1 MKAIQYIPRANL
13 LKKGNIMKKKAVLD
27 FNLELSWNERCST
40 CKYMERINTKVVCHC
55 EKSEGNNNVIV
66 KPSETRCGCWKR
78 NF

>member
-40 CKYMERINTKVVCHC
+40 CKYMERINTKVVCRC
-55 EKSEGNNNVIV
+55 KKSEGYLRVIL
-66 KPSETRCGCWKR
+66 KPSETRCILFKYKY
-78 NF
+78 